1 MVRLL
6 IVIGLLLPLSVLAQE
21 EPPLPA
27 PAPPPVLEQ
36 PAPPAPPP
44 AAAPEAPPSP
54 EDELLAKAIAFYDR
68 VQSAPPEVAAF
79 LARNAWL
86 GVVIYLIG
94 RLSKVII
101 WLFLFLLIGSGGRRL
116 LRPLLGAPLEQLP
129 APQVTG
135 YSRDRLPATTVPP
148 QRAALA
154 DGIAWLIALAIACEA
169 VGLTWFG
176 ELWSSLIGLFLAL
189 LWMVFWLLL
198 VGLIVWS
205 LSERGRRLVLSLLGW
220 FYLTRSASS
229 PPQGHLFTLPDG
241 RQGTIVSTDLL
252 HSVLQ
257 PAEGGPPV
265 TLPNAD
271 LMEQYYRWAARPQPA
286 AAYGP

>member
-6 IVIGLLLPLSVLAQE
+6 IVIGLLLPLSVFAQE
-21 EPPLPA
+21 EPQIPV
-27 PAPPPVLEQ
+27 PAPPPVVEQ
-36 PAPPAPPP
+36 PAPPAAPPQ
-44 AAAPEAPPSP
+44 AAPQAPLSP

-68 VQSAPPEVAAF
+68 AQSAPPEVAAF
-79 LARNAWL
+79 LAHNAWL

-116 LRPLLGAPLEQLP
+116 LRPLLGVPPEQP
-129 APQVTG
+129 PQSQSTG
-135 YSRDRLPATTVPP
+135 YSRDRLPAATVPP
-148 QRAALA
+148 RRSALA
-154 DGIAWLIALAIACEA
+154 DSIAWLIALAIACEA

-176 ELWSSLIGLFLAL
+176 TLWSGLIELFLAL

-198 VGLIVWS
+198 VGVIVWL

-220 FYLTRSASS
+220 FYLTRSASR

-265 TLPNAD
+265 TVPNAD
-271 LMEQYYRWAARPQPA
+271 LMEQYYRWAARPKPA
-286 AAYGP
+286 AA